1 MRKLSAFLIVAVLM
15 TSGQKGF
22 SQIIETDW
30 HITTPR
36 PYSPKTTLIQKI
48 GISKVKLTYSRPRV
62 TDQRFGRN
70 NDRTGKI
77 WGGIVPYATEKRA
90 NVWRAG
96 ANENTVISFSDKVK
110 IEGKALAA
118 GTYGLHMQLFK
129 DGKAT
134 IIFSKNHTS
143 WGSFSYNKNEDALRV
158 DVQTKKASF
167 KREAL
172 SYDFMNFTA
181 NSADLVLHWE
191 NKQIPFKIAFDVH
204 QLVVANFK
212 KELRSSAGYKW
223 RGWYGAAKYC
233 FQNKIENE
241 QALKWLDRSIQI
253 EPRFENYIMKSQL
266 FDRMDKKQEAT
277 KARKLAMENGKVRE
291 ILMHG
296 LTAMMQRNDYA
307 VADEMITFSEKK
319 FARRWEPH
327 YVRGRYYQAKKD
339 LKKAKKHYEKGL
351 KFANDQRSQNILKG
365 ALKRIETSR

>member
-1 MRKLSAFLIVAVLM
+1 MRKLSALLIVAVLM
-15 TSGQKGF
+15 TFGHKGF

-36 PYSPKTTLIQKI
+36 PYSPKTTLVQKI

-110 IEGKALAA
+110 IEGKELAA

-158 DVQTKKASF
+158 DVQTKKAPF
-167 KREAL
+167 KRESL

-191 NKQIPFKIAFDVH
+191 NKQIPFKITFDVH

-223 RGWYGAAKYC
+223 RGWYGAAK
-233 FQNKIENE
+233 
-241 QALKWLDRSIQI
+241 
-253 EPRFENYIMKSQL
+253 
-266 FDRMDKKQEAT
+266 
-277 KARKLAMENGKVRE
+277 G
-291 ILMHG
+291 
-296 LTAMMQRNDYA
+296 
-307 VADEMITFSEKK
+307 
-319 FARRWEPH
+319 
-327 YVRGRYYQAKKD
+327 
-339 LKKAKKHYEKGL
+339 
-351 KFANDQRSQNILKG
+351 
-365 ALKRIETSR
+365 